1 MKPCADFAQETSVMS
16 DVNKTTRG
24 IQSRNREEV
33 TARILVAAEK
43 VFAEFGYAGASI
55 SRIAAVAGLPKSN
68 VVYYFET
75 KEALYRRVV
84 GEIFDIW
91 RAAADSIRV
100 DNDPIQALGDYI
112 DTKLD
117 LARTRPYGSKVWA
130 NEIIQRAPIVQ
141 DYLEDEL
148 RSWTENRITVIEAWI
163 ENGKIRPISARHL
176 LYAIWA
182 TTQHYAD
189 FTHQITTLNNGVE
202 LSDTQWDE
210 TKTAVKDLLLSGV
223 QLHGDT

>member
-1 MKPCADFAQETSVMS
+1 M
-16 DVNKTTRG
+16 TTKG
-24 IQSRNREEV
+24 IQSRNRQEV

-43 VFAEFGYAGASI
+43 VFAEYGYAGASI
-55 SRIAAVAGLPKSN
+55 SRIAAVAGYPKSN

-91 RAAADSIRV
+91 RAAADSISIG
-100 DNDPIQALGDYI
+100 NDPIRALSDYI
-112 DTKLD
+112 DIKLD

-148 RSWTENRITVIEAWI
+148 RSWTENRIAVIDHWI
-163 ENGKIRPISARHL
+163 AQGQIRPVSARHL

-189 FTHQITTLNNGVE
+189 FTHQISTLNDGEE
-202 LSDTQWDE
+202 LSNRQWTDT
-210 TKTAVKDLLLSGV
+210 KNALKDLLLRGV
-223 QLHGDT
+223 ATDDTGNIG

>member
-1 MKPCADFAQETSVMS
+1 MATK
-16 DVNKTTRG
+16 G
-24 IQSRNREEV
+24 IQSRNRQEV
-33 TARILVAAEK
+33 TGRILSAAER

-55 SRIAAVAGLPKSN
+55 SRIAAQAGIPKSN

-75 KEALYRRVV
+75 KELLYRRVV

-91 RAAADSIRV
+91 RAAADSITV

-148 RSWTENRITVIEAWI
+148 RSWTEDRIVVIEAWI
-163 ENGKIRPISARHL
+163 ARGQIRPISARHL

-189 FTHQITTLNNGVE
+189 FTHQITTLNEGVE
-202 LSDTQWDE
+202 LTNRQWDE
-210 TKTAVKDLLLSGV
+210 TKSAVKDLLLRGV
-223 QLHGDT
+223 EKHGDA

>member
-1 MKPCADFAQETSVMS
+1 MATK
-16 DVNKTTRG
+16 G
-24 IQSRNREEV
+24 IQSRNRKEI
-33 TARILVAAEK
+33 TARILTAAER

-55 SRIAAVAGLPKSN
+55 SRIAAQAGIPKSN

-75 KEALYRRVV
+75 KELLYRRVV

-91 RAAADSIRV
+91 RAAADSITV

-148 RSWTENRITVIEAWI
+148 RSWTEDRIVVIEAWI
-163 ENGKIRPISARHL
+163 TRGQIRLISARHL

-189 FTHQITTLNNGVE
+189 FTHQITTLNEGVE
-202 LSDTQWDE
+202 LTNRQWDE
-210 TKTAVKDLLLSGV
+210 TKSAVKDLLLRGV
-223 QLHGDT
+223 EKHGDA